1 VSLCAFSFDFTIND
15 PKPSIEFSIRAS
27 FQFSATGAGFNAVDR
42 PSTMNDNCTLQY
54 CIYRAIRH
62 VFVKPITY
70 AQREWRMKKKD
81 LKFFEELLN
90 NRLQELLNQA
100 DNTVSGMT
108 EQKENFPD
116 PTDRATL
123 ESDRNFMLRIRD
135 REHKLIKKI
144 KKALDRIENNTFGI
158 CESCGEDISVERLK
172 ARPVTTQCIDC
183 KTKEE
188 AFEKALGL

>member
-1 VSLCAFSFDFTIND
+1 
-15 PKPSIEFSIRAS
+15 
-27 FQFSATGAGFNAVDR
+27 
-42 PSTMNDNCTLQY
+42 
-54 CIYRAIRH
+54 
-62 VFVKPITY
+62 
-70 AQREWRMKKKD
+70 MKKKD
-81 LKFFEELLN
+81 IEYFRDLLTNRLEELLA
-90 NRLQELLNQA
+90 QA

-108 EQKENFPD
+108 APKENFPD

-144 KKALDRIENNTFGI
+144 KKALERIEAGTFGV
-158 CESCGEDISVERLK
+158 CESCGEDIDMKRLK
-172 ARPVTTQCIDC
+172 ARPVTTQCIEC